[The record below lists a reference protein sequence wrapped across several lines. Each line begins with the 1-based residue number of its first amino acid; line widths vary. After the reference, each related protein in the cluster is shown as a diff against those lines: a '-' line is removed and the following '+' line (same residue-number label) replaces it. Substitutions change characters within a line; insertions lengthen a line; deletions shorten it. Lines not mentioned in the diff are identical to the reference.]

1 MVLFGSVASL
11 DLVWNL
17 ADVFM
22 GLMAITNLFSITLL
36 SKYSFICLKDYI
48 DQKRAGIKE
57 PIFNPEII
65 SNQQGIT
72 VWQKN
77 IDN

>member
-1 MVLFGSVASL
+1 MVLFGSIAKIS
-11 DLVWNL
+11 LVWDM
-17 ADVFM
+17 ADLFM

-65 SNQQGIT
+65 PNQQGIT